1 MYISIVKSN
10 KNIIMQKRK
19 YLIPIFLMLISIG
32 VLVGMKV
39 NTAASGDDV
48 FDNVKKFNEA
58 LTLVQKNYVDDV
70 STDKLTEAAI
80 KGMLA
85 QLDPHS
91 TYITADQLKRIN
103 EDFQG
108 SFEGIGV
115 EFDIVNDTITIITP
129 ISGGP
134 SEALGIL
141 AGDKIVKIDG
151 VNAVGMTRE
160 DVPKKLRGAKGTKVN
175 VSISRGGSPNLIDF
189 EITRDKIPLYSVD
202 ASFMVNDE
210 IAYVRVTRFSATT
223 YDEFSKALADLKG
236 KGMKKLVLDLR
247 NNPGGYLDQ
256 SFKMASMFIERGK
269 KIVFTK
275 SRIQAYND
283 EYVSEG
289 GDYTK
294 TPLVV
299 LINDGSASAS
309 EIVSGAI
316 QDWDRGI
323 LVGENTFGKGLVQR
337 QYDLSDGSAMRVT
350 TSRYYTPTGR
360 LIQKPYEGGEYK
372 KMLLNI
378 EEGDNLFHDKDS
390 KDTSRPEF
398 KTMGGRTVYGGGGI
412 TPDFV
417 ISLDTLTEYS
427 VQLRRIN
434 LFLEYANGY
443 FDANRET
450 IKSNYSDYIKFRDN
464 FQVTDAMLND
474 FKSLAGSKGIT
485 MNEEQWNRDLGFI
498 KTSIKSIIARDIWG
512 NNGSMAVF
520 LATDEQFQKAITL
533 FPEAE
538 KLAQLR

>member
-1 MYISIVKSN
+1 
-10 KNIIMQKRK
+10 
-19 YLIPIFLMLISIG
+19 MLISIG

-70 STDKLTEAAI
+70 SADKLTEAAI
-80 KGMLA
+80 RGMLGE
-85 QLDPHS
+85 LDPHS
-91 TYITADQLKRIN
+91 TYITQEQLKRIN
-103 EDFQG
+103 EDFSG

-134 SEALGIL
+134 SEALGIQ

-151 VNAVGMTRE
+151 VSSIGMTRE
-160 DVPKKLRGAKGTKVN
+160 DVPKKLRGAKGTKVT
-175 VSISRGGSPNLIDF
+175 VSIARGNSPNLIDF

-202 ASFMVNDE
+202 ASFMINSDVGY
-210 IAYVRVTRFSATT
+210 ARVTRFSATT
-223 YDEFSKALADLKG
+223 YDEFSKALADMK
-236 KGMKKLVLDLR
+236 KNGMKKLVLDLR

-256 SFKMASMFIERGK
+256 AFKMASMFIARGK
-269 KIVFTK
+269 KIVYTK
-275 SRIQAYND
+275 SRIPAYND
-283 EYVSEG
+283 EYISEG
-289 GDYTK
+289 GEYTNI
-294 TPLVV
+294 PLVV
-299 LINDGSASAS
+299 LVNDGSASAS

-323 LVGENTFGKGLVQR
+323 IVGENTFGKGLVQR

-350 TSRYYTPTGR
+350 TSRYYTPSGR

-372 KMLLNI
+372 KMLLNQ
-378 EEGDNLFHDKDS
+378 EEGDNLYHNNDT

-398 KTMGGRTVYGGGGI
+398 KTMGGRTVYGGGGV
-412 TPDFV
+412 TPDFIV
-417 ISLDTLTEYS
+417 KLDTLTEYS
-427 VQLRRIN
+427 VQLRRLN
-434 LFLEYANGY
+434 LFLEYANSY
-443 FDANRET
+443 FDRNREN
-450 IKSNYSDYIKFRDN
+450 IKSTYSDYIKFRDN
-464 FQVTDAMLND
+464 FQVTPSMLED
-474 FKSLAGSKGIT
+474 FKSLAASKNVQF
-485 MNEEQWNRDLGFI
+485 NEEQWNRDADFI
-498 KTSIKSIIARDIWG
+498 TMSIKSILARDLWG

-520 LATDEQFQKAITL
+520 LATDRQMEKALQL

>member
-1 MYISIVKSN
+1 
-10 KNIIMQKRK
+10 MQKRK
-19 YLIPIFLMLISIG
+19 YLIPLFLMLISIG

-58 LTLVQKNYVDDV
+58 LTLVQKNYVDEV

-85 QLDPHS
+85 ELDPHS
-91 TYITADQLKRIN
+91 TYITQDQLKRIN

-115 EFDIVNDTITIITP
+115 EFDIVNDTITIVTP

-134 SEALGIL
+134 SEELGIL

-151 VNAVGMTRE
+151 VSAIGMTRE
-160 DVPKKLRGAKGTKVN
+160 DVPKKLRGPKGTKVT
-175 VSISRGGSPNLIDF
+175 VSISRGGSSNLIDF

-202 ASFMVNDE
+202 ASFMINDE
-210 IAYVRVTRFSATT
+210 TGYVRVTRFSATT
-223 YDEFSKALADLKG
+223 YDEFSKALADMKG

-256 SFKMASMFIERGK
+256 AFKMASMFIDRGK
-269 KIVFTK
+269 KIVYTK
-275 SRIQAYND
+275 SRIPAYND

-289 GDYTK
+289 GEYTK

-299 LINDGSASAS
+299 LVNDGSASAS

-316 QDWDRGI
+316 QDWDRGLI
-323 LVGENTFGKGLVQR
+323 VGENTFGKGLVQR

-350 TSRYYTPTGR
+350 TSRYYTPSGR
-360 LIQKPYEGGEYK
+360 LIQKPYVGGEYK
-372 KMLLNI
+372 KMLVNI
-378 EEGDNLFHDKDS
+378 EDGDNLFHEKDS
-390 KDTSRPEF
+390 KDTTRPEF
-398 KTMGGRTVYGGGGI
+398 KTMGGRTVLGGGGV
-412 TPDFV
+412 TPDYV
-417 ISLDTLTEYS
+417 IRMDTLTEYS
-427 VQLRRIN
+427 VQLRRLN
-434 LFLEYANGY
+434 LFLEYTNSY
-443 FDANRET
+443 YSSNSDK
-450 IKSNYSDYIKFRDN
+450 IKSTYADYMKFRDN
-464 FQVTDAMLND
+464 FEITPNMLED
-474 FKSLAGSKGIT
+474 LKALAASKGVVF
-485 MNEEQWNRDLGFI
+485 NEEQWNRDLGFI
-498 KTSIKSIIARDIWG
+498 QTSIKSIIARNIWG

-520 LATDEQFQKAITL
+520 LATDEQFQKAMEL

-538 KLAQLR
+538 KLAHLR

>member
-1 MYISIVKSN
+1 
-10 KNIIMQKRK
+10 
-19 YLIPIFLMLISIG
+19 MLISIG

-70 STDKLTEAAI
+70 SADKLTEAAI

-91 TYITADQLKRIN
+91 TYITQDQLKRIN

-115 EFDIVNDTITIITP
+115 EFDIINDTITIVTP
-129 ISGGP
+129 IGGGP

-160 DVPKKLRGAKGTKVN
+160 DVPKKLRGPKGTKVV
-175 VSISRGGSPNLIDF
+175 VSISRGGSPNLLDF

-202 ASFMVNDE
+202 ASFMINDE
-210 IAYVRVTRFSATT
+210 VGYARVTRFSATT
-223 YDEFSKALADLKG
+223 YDELSKALG
-236 KGMKKLVLDLR
+236 EMRQQGMKKLVLDLR

-256 SFKMASMFIERGK
+256 AFKISSMFVERGK
-269 KIVFTK
+269 KIVYTK
-275 SRIQAYND
+275 SRIPAYND

-289 GDYTK
+289 GDYSK
-294 TPLVV
+294 MPLILLV
-299 LINDGSASAS
+299 NDGSASAS
-309 EIVSGAI
+309 EIVAGAI
-316 QDWDRGI
+316 QDWDRGLI
-323 LVGENTFGKGLVQR
+323 VGENTFGKGLVQR

-350 TSRYYTPTGR
+350 TSRYYTPSGR

-372 KMLLNI
+372 KMLLNQD
-378 EEGDNLFHDKDS
+378 EGDNLYHNNDT
-390 KDTSRPEF
+390 KDTTRPEF
-398 KTMGGRTVYGGGGI
+398 KTMGGRTVFGGGGV
-412 TPDFV
+412 TPDFIV
-417 ISLDTLTEYS
+417 KLDTLTDYS
-427 VQLRRIN
+427 VQLRRVN
-434 LFLEYANGY
+434 LFLEYANSY
-443 FDANRET
+443 FDQNREK
-450 IKSNYSDYIKFRDN
+450 IKSGYSDYIKFRDN
-464 FQVTDAMLND
+464 FEITPSMLED
-474 FKSLAGSKGIT
+474 FKGLAASKNIEF
-485 MNEEQWNRDLGFI
+485 NEEQFTRDIDFI
-498 KTSIKSIIARDIWG
+498 KTSLKSIIARDIWG
-512 NNGSMAVF
+512 NNGSMAVW
-520 LATDEQFQKAITL
+520 LATDKQFEKAMTL

>member
-1 MYISIVKSN
+1 
-10 KNIIMQKRK
+10 MQKRK
-19 YLIPIFLMLISIG
+19 YLVPIFLMLISIG

-58 LTLVQKNYVDDV
+58 LNLVQKNYVDDV
-70 STDKLTEAAI
+70 NADKLTEAAI

-91 TYITADQLKRIN
+91 TYISQDQLKRIN

-115 EFDIVNDTITIITP
+115 EFDIVNDTITIVTP

-160 DVPKKLRGAKGTKVN
+160 DVPKKLRGPKGTKVT

-202 ASFMVNDE
+202 ASFMINNEVGY
-210 IAYVRVTRFSATT
+210 ARVTRFSATT
-223 YDEFSKALADLKG
+223 YDEFAKALGDMK
-236 KGMKKLVLDLR
+236 KQGMKKLVLDLR

-256 SFKMASMFIERGK
+256 AFKMASMFIERGK
-269 KIVFTK
+269 KIVYTK
-275 SRIQAYND
+275 SRIPAFND
-283 EYVSEG
+283 EYISEG
-289 GDYTK
+289 GEYTNM
-294 TPLVV
+294 PLIV
-299 LINDGSASAS
+299 LVNDGSASAS

-316 QDWDRGI
+316 QDWDRGLI
-323 LVGENTFGKGLVQR
+323 VGENTFGKGLVQR

-350 TSRYYTPTGR
+350 TSRYYTPSGR

-372 KMLLNI
+372 KMLTNP
-378 EEGDNLFHDKDS
+378 EEGDNLYHTNDT
-390 KDTSRPEF
+390 KDTARPEF
-398 KTMGGRTVYGGGGI
+398 KTMGGRTVYGGGGV

-417 ISLDTLTEYS
+417 VGLDTLTDYS
-427 VQLRRIN
+427 VQLRRVN
-434 LFLEYANGY
+434 LFLEFANNY
-443 FDANRET
+443 YDANKDNL
-450 IKSNYSDYIKFRDN
+450 KSSYSDFLKFRDN
-464 FQVTDAMLND
+464 FQVTQNMLDD
-474 FKSLAGSKGIT
+474 FKGLAASKNIT
-485 MNEEQWNRDLGFI
+485 FNDEQYNRDIDFI
-498 KTSIKSIIARDIWG
+498 TTSIKSIIARDIWG
-512 NNGSMAVF
+512 NNGSMAVW
-520 LATDEQFQKAITL
+520 LATDKQFEKAMTL

-538 KLAQLR
+538 KLAHLR

>member
-1 MYISIVKSN
+1 
-10 KNIIMQKRK
+10 MQKRK

-70 STDKLTEAAI
+70 SADKLTEAAI
-80 KGMLA
+80 RGMLGE
-85 QLDPHS
+85 LDPHS
-91 TYITADQLKRIN
+91 TYITQEQLKRIN
-103 EDFQG
+103 EDFSG

-134 SEALGIL
+134 SEALGIQ

-151 VNAVGMTRE
+151 VSSIGMTRE
-160 DVPKKLRGAKGTKVN
+160 EVPKKLRGAKGTKVT
-175 VSISRGGSPNLIDF
+175 VSIARGNSTNLIDF

-202 ASFMVNDE
+202 ASFMINNEVGY
-210 IAYVRVTRFSATT
+210 ARVTRFSATT
-223 YDEFSKALADLKG
+223 YDEFSKALAEMK
-236 KGMKKLVLDLR
+236 KNGMKKLVLDLR

-256 SFKMASMFIERGK
+256 AFKMASMFIERGK
-269 KIVFTK
+269 KIVYTK
-275 SRIQAYND
+275 SRIPAYND
-283 EYVSEG
+283 EYISEG
-289 GDYTK
+289 GEYINI
-294 TPLVV
+294 PLVV
-299 LINDGSASAS
+299 LVNDGSASAS

-323 LVGENTFGKGLVQR
+323 IVGENTFGKGLVQR

-350 TSRYYTPTGR
+350 TSRYYTPSGR

-372 KMLLNI
+372 KMLLNQD
-378 EEGDNLFHDKDS
+378 EGDNLYHNNDT

-398 KTMGGRTVYGGGGI
+398 KTMGGRTVYGGGGV
-412 TPDFV
+412 TPDFIV
-417 ISLDTLTEYS
+417 KLDTLTNYS
-427 VQLRRIN
+427 VQLRRLN
-434 LFLEYANGY
+434 LFLEYANSY
-443 FDANRET
+443 FDNNREN
-450 IKSNYSDYIKFRDN
+450 IKSTYSDYIKFRDN
-464 FQVTDAMLND
+464 FQVSPAMLED
-474 FKSLAGSKGIT
+474 FKSLAASKNVQF
-485 MNEEQWNRDLGFI
+485 NEDEWNRDADFI
-498 KTSIKSIIARDIWG
+498 SMSIKSIIARDLWG

-520 LATDEQFQKAITL
+520 LATDRQMEKALRL

>member
-1 MYISIVKSN
+1 
-10 KNIIMQKRK
+10 MQKRK
-19 YLIPIFLMLISIG
+19 YLVPIFLMLISIG

-70 STDKLTEAAI
+70 NADKLTEAAI

-91 TYITADQLKRIN
+91 TYISQDQLKRIN

-115 EFDIVNDTITIITP
+115 EFDIVNDTITIVTP

-151 VNAVGMTRE
+151 VNSVGMTRE
-160 DVPKKLRGAKGTKVN
+160 DVPKKLRGPKGTKVT
-175 VSISRGGSPNLIDF
+175 VSISRGGNPNLIDF

-202 ASFMVNDE
+202 ASFMINNE
-210 IAYVRVTRFSATT
+210 IGYARVTRFSATT
-223 YDEFSKALADLKG
+223 YDEFAKALADMK
-236 KGMKKLVLDLR
+236 KQGMKKLVLDLR

-256 SFKMASMFIERGK
+256 AFKMASMFIERGK
-269 KIVFTK
+269 KIVYTK
-275 SRIQAYND
+275 SRIPAFND
-283 EYVSEG
+283 EYISEG
-289 GDYTK
+289 GEYTNM
-294 TPLVV
+294 PLIV
-299 LINDGSASAS
+299 LVNDGSASAS

-316 QDWDRGI
+316 QDWDRGLI
-323 LVGENTFGKGLVQR
+323 VGENTFGKGLVQR

-350 TSRYYTPTGR
+350 TSRYYTPSGR

-372 KMLLNI
+372 KMLTNP
-378 EEGDNLFHDKDS
+378 EEGDNLYHTNDT
-390 KDTSRPEF
+390 KDTARPEF
-398 KTMGGRTVYGGGGI
+398 KTMGGRTVYGGGGV

-417 ISLDTLTEYS
+417 VALDTLTDYS
-427 VQLRRIN
+427 VQLRRVNI
-434 LFLEYANGY
+434 FLEFANNY
-443 FDANRET
+443 YDANKDNL
-450 IKSNYSDYIKFRDN
+450 KSGYSDFLKFRDN
-464 FQVTDAMLND
+464 FQVTQNMLDD
-474 FKSLAGSKGIT
+474 FKGLAASKNIT
-485 MNEEQWNRDLGFI
+485 FNDEQYNRDIDFI
-498 KTSIKSIIARDIWG
+498 TTSIKSIIARDIWG
-512 NNGSMAVF
+512 NNGSMAVW
-520 LATDEQFQKAITL
+520 LATDKQFEKAMTL

-538 KLAQLR
+538 KLAHLR

>member
-1 MYISIVKSN
+1 
-10 KNIIMQKRK
+10 MQKRK
-19 YLIPIFLMLISIG
+19 YLIPIFLMLVSIG

-91 TYITADQLKRIN
+91 TYITQDQLKRIN

-115 EFDIVNDTITIITP
+115 EFDIVNDTITIVTP

-160 DVPKKLRGAKGTKVN
+160 DVPKKLRGPKGTKVV
-175 VSISRGGSPNLIDF
+175 VSISRGGSSNLIDF

-202 ASFMVNDE
+202 ASFMINDE
-210 IAYVRVTRFSATT
+210 VGYARVTRFSATT
-223 YDEFSKALADLKG
+223 YDELSKSLADMK
-236 KGMKKLVLDLR
+236 KQGMKKLVLDLR

-256 SFKMASMFIERGK
+256 AFKISSMFIDRGK
-269 KIVFTK
+269 KIVYTK
-275 SRIQAYND
+275 SRIPAYND

-289 GDYTK
+289 GEYTK
-294 TPLVV
+294 MPLIV
-299 LINDGSASAS
+299 LVNDGSASAS

-316 QDWDRGI
+316 QDWDRGLI
-323 LVGENTFGKGLVQR
+323 VGENTFGKGLVQR

-350 TSRYYTPTGR
+350 TSRYYTPSGR
-360 LIQKPYEGGEYK
+360 LIQKPYDGGEYK
-372 KMLLNI
+372 KMLLNQD
-378 EEGDNLFHDKDS
+378 EGDNLYHNNDT

-398 KTMGGRTVYGGGGI
+398 KTMGGRTVFGGGGV
-412 TPDFV
+412 TPDFIV
-417 ISLDTLTEYS
+417 KLDTLTDYS
-427 VQLRRIN
+427 VQLRRVN
-434 LFLEYANGY
+434 LFLEYANAY
-443 FDANRET
+443 FDQNRDK
-450 IKSNYSDYIKFRDN
+450 IKSSYSDYIKFRDN
-464 FQVTDAMLND
+464 FEITPSMLED
-474 FKSLAGSKGIT
+474 FKSLAASKNIPF
-485 MNEEQWNRDLGFI
+485 NDEQYSRDLDFI
-498 KTSIKSIIARDIWG
+498 KTSIKSILARDIWG
-512 NNGSMAVF
+512 NNGSMAVW
-520 LATDEQFQKAITL
+520 LATDRQFEKALTL

>member
-1 MYISIVKSN
+1 
-10 KNIIMQKRK
+10 MQKRK
-19 YLIPIFLMLISIG
+19 YLVPIFLMLISIG

-70 STDKLTEAAI
+70 SADKLTEAAI

-85 QLDPHS
+85 ELDPHS
-91 TYITADQLKRIN
+91 TYITQEQLKRIN
-103 EDFQG
+103 EDFSG

-134 SEALGIL
+134 SEALGIQ

-151 VNAVGMTRE
+151 VSSIGMTRE
-160 DVPKKLRGAKGTKVN
+160 EVPKKLRGAKGTKVT
-175 VSISRGGSPNLIDF
+175 VSIARGNSKDLIDF

-202 ASFMVNDE
+202 ASFMINNEVGY
-210 IAYVRVTRFSATT
+210 ARVTRFSATT
-223 YDEFSKALADLKG
+223 YDEFSKALAEMK
-236 KGMKKLVLDLR
+236 KSGMKKLVLDLR

-256 SFKMASMFIERGK
+256 AFKMASMFIERGK
-269 KIVFTK
+269 KIVYTK
-275 SRIQAYND
+275 SRIPAYND
-283 EYVSEG
+283 EYISEG
-289 GDYTK
+289 GEYTNI
-294 TPLVV
+294 PLVV
-299 LINDGSASAS
+299 LVNDGSASAS

-323 LVGENTFGKGLVQR
+323 VVGENTFGKGLVQR

-350 TSRYYTPTGR
+350 TSRYYTPSGR

-372 KMLLNI
+372 KMLVNQ
-378 EEGDNLFHDKDS
+378 EEGDNLYHNNDT

-398 KTMGGRTVYGGGGI
+398 KTMGGRTVYGGGGV
-412 TPDFV
+412 TPDFIV
-417 ISLDTLTEYS
+417 KLDTLTEYS
-427 VQLRRIN
+427 VQLRRLN
-434 LFLEYANGY
+434 LFLEYANSY
-443 FDANRET
+443 FDANREN
-450 IKSNYSDYIKFRDN
+450 IRSSYSDYIKFRDN
-464 FQVTDAMLND
+464 FQVSNPMLED
-474 FKSLAGSKGIT
+474 FKNLAASKNVQF
-485 MNEEQWNRDLGFI
+485 NEEQWNRDADFI
-498 KTSIKSIIARDIWG
+498 SMSIKSILARDLWG
-512 NNGSMAVF
+512 NNGAMAVF
-520 LATDEQFQKAITL
+520 LATDKQMEKALQL

>member
-1 MYISIVKSN
+1 
-10 KNIIMQKRK
+10 
-19 YLIPIFLMLISIG
+19 MLVSIG

-91 TYITADQLKRIN
+91 TYITQDQLKRIN

-108 SFEGIGV
+108 SFDGIGV

-151 VNAVGMTRE
+151 VNAIGMTRE
-160 DVPKKLRGAKGTKVN
+160 DVPKKLRGPKGTKVV

-202 ASFMVNDE
+202 ASFMINDE
-210 IAYVRVTRFSATT
+210 VGYARVTRFSATT
-223 YDEFSKALADLKG
+223 YDELNKSLAEMK
-236 KGMKKLVLDLR
+236 KQGMKKLVLDLR

-256 SFKMASMFIERGK
+256 AFKISSMFIERGK
-269 KIVFTK
+269 KIVYTK
-275 SRIQAYND
+275 SRIPAYND

-289 GDYTK
+289 GEYTK
-294 TPLVV
+294 MPLIV
-299 LINDGSASAS
+299 LVNDGSASAS

-316 QDWDRGI
+316 QDWDRGLI
-323 LVGENTFGKGLVQR
+323 VGENTFGKGLVQR

-350 TSRYYTPTGR
+350 TSRYYTPSGR

-372 KMLLNI
+372 KMLLNQD
-378 EEGDNLFHDKDS
+378 EGDNLYHNNDT

-398 KTMGGRTVYGGGGI
+398 KTMGGRTVFGGGGV
-412 TPDFV
+412 TPDFIV
-417 ISLDTLTEYS
+417 KLDTLTDYS
-427 VQLRRIN
+427 VQLRRVN
-434 LFLEYANGY
+434 LFLEYANAY
-443 FDANRET
+443 FDQNREN
-450 IKSNYSDYIKFRDN
+450 IKSSYSDYIKFRDN
-464 FQVTDAMLND
+464 FEITPNMLED
-474 FKSLAGSKGIT
+474 FKTLAASKNIT
-485 MNEEQWNRDLGFI
+485 FNDEQYSRDLDFI
-498 KTSIKSIIARDIWG
+498 KTSIKSILARDLWG
-512 NNGSMAVF
+512 NNGSMAVW
-520 LATDEQFQKAITL
+520 LATDRQFEKAMTL

>member
-1 MYISIVKSN
+1 
-10 KNIIMQKRK
+10 MQKRK

-58 LTLVQKNYVDDV
+58 LTLVQKNYVDEV
-70 STDKLTEAAI
+70 SADMLTEAAI

-91 TYITADQLKRIN
+91 TYITKDQLKRIN

-115 EFDIVNDTITIITP
+115 EFDIVNDTITIVTP

-151 VNAVGMTRE
+151 VSSIGMTRE
-160 DVPKKLRGAKGTKVN
+160 DVPKKLRGAKGTKVT
-175 VSISRGGSPNLIDF
+175 VTISRGGAQNVIDF
-189 EITRDKIPLYSVD
+189 VITRDKIPLYSVD
-202 ASFMVNDE
+202 ASFMINNEVGY
-210 IAYVRVTRFSATT
+210 ARVTRFAATT
-223 YDEFSKALADLKG
+223 YDELSKALADMK
-236 KGMKKLVLDLR
+236 KQGMRKLVLDLR

-256 SFKMASMFIERGK
+256 SFKIASMFIEKGK
-269 KIVFTK
+269 KIVYTK
-275 SRIQAYND
+275 SRIPAYND
-283 EYVSEG
+283 EYISEG
-289 GDYTK
+289 GEYTDI
-294 TPLVV
+294 PLVLLV
-299 LINDGSASAS
+299 NDGSASAS

-323 LVGENTFGKGLVQR
+323 IIGENTFGKGLVQR

-350 TSRYYTPTGR
+350 TSRYYTPSGR
-360 LIQKPYEGGEYK
+360 LIQKPYDGGEYR
-372 KMLLNI
+372 KMLLNQ
-378 EEGDNLFHDKDS
+378 EEGDNLYHNQDT

-398 KTMGGRTVYGGGGI
+398 KTMGGRTVYGGGGV
-412 TPDFV
+412 TPDF
-417 ISLDTLTEYS
+417 ILRLDTLTEYS

-434 LFLEYANGY
+434 LFLEYANLY
-443 FDANRET
+443 FESNKEN
-450 IKSNYSDYIKFRDN
+450 IKSGYSDYLKFRDN
-464 FQVTDAMLND
+464 FQITEKMQDD
-474 FKSLAGSKGIT
+474 FKSLATSKGIVF
-485 MNEEQWNRDLGFI
+485 NEEQWSRDLDFI
-498 KTSIKSIIARDIWG
+498 TTSIKSILARDLWG
-512 NNGSMAVF
+512 NNGSMAVW
-520 LATDEQFQKAITL
+520 LSTDKQFAKAMEL

-538 KLAQLR
+538 KLAHLR

>member
-1 MYISIVKSN
+1 
-10 KNIIMQKRK
+10 MQKRK
-19 YLIPIFLMLISIG
+19 YLIPIFLMLVSIG

-48 FDNVKKFNEA
+48 YDNVKKFNEA

-70 STDKLTEAAI
+70 SADKLTEAAI
-80 KGMLA
+80 KGMLL

-91 TYITADQLKRIN
+91 TYITQEQLKRIN
-103 EDFQG
+103 EDFSG

-115 EFDIVNDTITIITP
+115 EFDIVNDTITIVTP

-151 VNAVGMTRE
+151 VSSIGMTRE
-160 DVPKKLRGAKGTKVN
+160 DVPKKLRGPKGTKVT
-175 VSISRGGSPNLIDF
+175 VAISRGGSPNLIDF

-202 ASFMVNDE
+202 ASFMINNEVGY
-210 IAYVRVTRFSATT
+210 ARVTRFSATT
-223 YDEFSKALADLKG
+223 YDEFAKALGDMK
-236 KGMKKLVLDLR
+236 KQGMKKLVLDLR

-256 SFKMASMFIERGK
+256 AFKMASMFIDKGK
-269 KIVFTK
+269 KIVYTK
-275 SRIQAYND
+275 SRIPAFND
-283 EYVSEG
+283 EYISEG
-289 GDYTK
+289 GEYSNI
-294 TPLVV
+294 PLVV
-299 LINDGSASAS
+299 LVNDGSASAS

-323 LVGENTFGKGLVQR
+323 IVGENTFGKGLVQR

-350 TSRYYTPTGR
+350 TSRYYTPSGR

-372 KMLLNI
+372 KMLINE
-378 EEGDNLFHDKDS
+378 EEGDNLYHNKDT

-412 TPDFV
+412 TPDFIV
-417 ISLDTLTEYS
+417 KLDTLTDYS
-427 VQLRRIN
+427 VQLRRLN
-434 LFLEYANGY
+434 LFLEYANSY
-443 FDANRET
+443 FDVNREN
-450 IKSNYSDYIKFRDN
+450 IKASYSDYIKFRDN
-464 FQVTDAMLND
+464 FQISESMLND
-474 FKSLAGSKGIT
+474 FKSLAASKKVEF
-485 MNEEQWNRDLGFI
+485 NEEQWNRDLDFI
-498 KTSIKSIIARDIWG
+498 TTSIKAILARDIWG
-512 NNGSMAVF
+512 NNGSMAVW
-520 LATDEQFQKAITL
+520 LATDRQFDKAMQL

>member
-1 MYISIVKSN
+1 
-10 KNIIMQKRK
+10 MQKRK
-19 YLIPIFLMLISIG
+19 YLVPIFLMLISIG

-58 LTLVQKNYVDDV
+58 LNLVQKNYVDDV
-70 STDKLTEAAI
+70 NADKLTEAAI

-91 TYITADQLKRIN
+91 TYISQDQLKRIN

-115 EFDIVNDTITIITP
+115 EFDIVNDTITIVTP

-151 VNAVGMTRE
+151 VNSVGMTRE
-160 DVPKKLRGAKGTKVN
+160 DVPKKLRGPKGTKVT
-175 VSISRGGSPNLIDF
+175 VSISRGGNPNLIDF

-202 ASFMVNDE
+202 ASFMINNEVGY
-210 IAYVRVTRFSATT
+210 ARVTRFSATT
-223 YDEFSKALADLKG
+223 YDEFAKALADMK
-236 KGMKKLVLDLR
+236 KQGMKKLVLDLR

-256 SFKMASMFIERGK
+256 AFKMASMFIERGK
-269 KIVFTK
+269 KIVYTK
-275 SRIQAYND
+275 SRIPAFND
-283 EYVSEG
+283 EYISEG
-289 GDYTK
+289 GEYTNM
-294 TPLVV
+294 PLIV
-299 LINDGSASAS
+299 LVNDGSASAS

-316 QDWDRGI
+316 QDWDRGLI
-323 LVGENTFGKGLVQR
+323 VGENTFGKGLVQR

-350 TSRYYTPTGR
+350 TSRYYTPSGR

-372 KMLLNI
+372 KMLTNP
-378 EEGDNLFHDKDS
+378 EEGDNLYHNNDT

-398 KTMGGRTVYGGGGI
+398 KTMGGRTVYGGGGV

-417 ISLDTLTEYS
+417 VGLDTLTDYS
-427 VQLRRIN
+427 VQLRRVN
-434 LFLEYANGY
+434 LFLEFANNY
-443 FDANRET
+443 YDANKDNL
-450 IKSNYSDYIKFRDN
+450 KSSYSDFLKFRDN
-464 FQVTDAMLND
+464 FRVTQNMLDD
-474 FKSLAGSKGIT
+474 FKSLAASKNIT
-485 MNEEQWNRDLGFI
+485 YNDEQFSRDIDFI
-498 KTSIKSIIARDIWG
+498 TTSIKSIIARDIWG
-512 NNGSMAVF
+512 NNGSMAVW
-520 LATDEQFQKAITL
+520 LATDKQFEKAMTL

-538 KLAQLR
+538 KLAHLR